1 MTPSPSV
8 RLLSALLAL
17 AASAAGC
24 NRVDPVDAPVD
35 APNEL
40 RREAQIAADWVRDAR
55 AGEELSDSRLI
66 AVGYLERGRLGL
78 GSPFRLA
85 EFVLA
90 DPRLDP
96 PDRSAAASALIM
108 MAASRQLYSVDA
120 RVMDG
125 AEGLGQAGGR
135 VGAEHTALIERTIR
149 EAEDPRAGELAVRI
163 AYSLAGAEALVR
175 RSATRN
181 AFRVAALLRDR
192 ELARRDAR
200 ALLALAARRGTSVI
214 ALLPEWRAEGG
225 PSVEAPLSVRLPA
238 VTEEEG
244 LELARL
250 ASEGVRNLATSQR
263 RDRPQ
268 GAPPRSFLGLR
279 HAARLAALAARG
291 EAPPRPSISVALE
304 AHRGILESA
313 AAFGP
318 RGKAAASRFQQRA
331 TAEEALAAELTLLN
345 ARTDGHPVGNS
356 VALWAAV
363 ALRPFAQERPWFP
376 GAPAPTQADLRDRH
390 GIAEVTFDASVPER
404 WRPMY
409 LAVLDGAIRDLYR
422 VMPALQLR
430 GLRVHVGAEARGP
443 GPLALHDPGE
453 RRLFLPPA
461 TAAGTLAHEIAH
473 DLDWQVALSRY
484 RVRGDYGTDRAY
496 RAASD
501 PLSSRVRGLAAA
513 APAAREGSV
522 FDSHWTR
529 PAEVFARGI
538 DWFTVVSL
546 GHEGRMNG
554 YLSSVQDDVLT
565 GYGTVPPPDPS
576 GGAGGALIAILDEVA
591 PPYPATREWFLAE
604 YGPARANTAV
614 DLLRLVLAA
623 ARPSADRG
631 GEEEEPRG
639 PAGPRR
645 LREALRGYAAAAD
658 ALEGWLCR
666 SPGGAYGG
674 VRADARLALIADATR
689 SVARGMALER
699 AGGIAGRD
707 GQRWLARRLYGGR
720 WREEPVSAEAREEL
734 EALVAELEEV
744 EREVPRLEPGGGL
757 ELRPSPD
764 RCGTVAAL
772 F

>member
-1 MTPSPSV
+1 VTASP
-8 RLLSALLAL
+8 RARALLAL
-17 AASAAGC
+17 LALVASAAAC
-24 NRVDPVDAPVD
+24 DRVGPDEAPVD
-35 APNEL
+35 APAEL
-40 RREAQIAADWVRDAR
+40 RREAGIAADWVRDAR
-55 AGEELSDSRLI
+55 AGETLSDSRLM
-66 AVGYLERGRLGL
+66 ALGYLERGRLGL

-90 DPRLDP
+90 DPRIEQA
-96 PDRSAAASALIM
+96 DRTAAASALII
-108 MAASRQLYSVDA
+108 MAASRQLYVIDV

-135 VGAEHTALIERTIR
+135 VGAEHVALIERTIR

-200 ALLALAARRGTSVI
+200 ALLALAARRGKSVI
-214 ALLPEWRAEGG
+214 ALLPEWRTEGG
-225 PSVEAPLSVRLPA
+225 PSVEAPLSARLPA

-263 RDRPQ
+263 RDRPS
-268 GAPPRSFLGLR
+268 GNPPRPFLGLR
-279 HAARLAALAARG
+279 HAARLAALAARS

-304 AHRGILESA
+304 AHRPILESG

-331 TAEEALAAELTLLN
+331 VAEEALAAELTLLN

-376 GAPAPTQADLRDRH
+376 GMAAPTQADLRDRH
-390 GIAEVTFDASVPER
+390 GIAEVTLDPAVPER
-404 WRPMY
+404 WRPLY
-409 LAVLDGAIRDLYR
+409 LAVLDGAIRDLHR
-422 VMPALQLR
+422 VMPTLQLR
-430 GLRVHVGAEARGP
+430 GLRVHVGAEAGGP

-473 DLDWQVALSRY
+473 DLDWQVALNRY

-501 PLSSRVRGLAAA
+501 PLSSRVRGLAS

-538 DWFTVVSL
+538 DWFVVVSL

-576 GGAGGALIAILDEVA
+576 GGAGGALIGILDEVA

-720 WREEPVSAEAREEL
+720 WREEPVSAAAREEL
-734 EALVAELEEV
+734 EALLAELEEV
-744 EREVPRLEPGGGL
+744 EGDVPRLEPGGRL